1 MTEAQ
6 KYADDWLNR
15 NYSDWQ
21 EIQKLKQRLEFC
33 ESTLSNGVSKMVR
46 SEVQETRG
54 LNPQEEKLVNFSYLQ
69 GVIEERLASLN
80 KADALTIQVIGTLD
94 KADYR
99 TLLLSRYILRQS
111 WGYIE
116 KDLHLSRRTIFRI
129 KNKALTEAAKK
140 IRAII

>member
-111 WGYIE
+111 WGYIAN
-116 KDLHLSRRTIFRI
+116 DLHLSRRTIFRI

-140 IRAII
+140 IKAIL